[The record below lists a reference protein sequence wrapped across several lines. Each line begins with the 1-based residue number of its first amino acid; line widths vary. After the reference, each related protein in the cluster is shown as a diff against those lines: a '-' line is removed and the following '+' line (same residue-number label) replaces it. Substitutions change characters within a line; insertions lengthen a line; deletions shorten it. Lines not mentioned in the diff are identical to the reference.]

1 MRVGGIIL
9 CGGESRRM
17 GKPKAALPFGSET
30 VLARIVR
37 TVAGVVEPVVLVR
50 RPQQELPPLPF
61 PAFRS
66 NSGHTDE
73 PAAAPECQPRSQPS
87 LILAEDVFAG
97 EGPLAGIHA
106 GLLTLQEQVTH
117 ALVVSCDVPLVSAS
131 FLTRL
136 ITIFQQ
142 ANASRSPGAPP
153 FLACVP
159 VNCGQRHPLVA
170 LYACAVLP
178 IVERLL
184 QAGLLRPAFLLQE
197 IPVRWIHEH
206 EWADM
211 DPHSLSLLNIN
222 TPADYELALRYLELT
237 NRASD
242 K

>member
-1 MRVGGIIL
+1 
-9 CGGESRRM
+9 M

-30 VLARIVR
+30 VLGRIVR

-61 PAFRS
+61 PMFQS
-66 NSGHTDE
+66 NSGPTDQ
-73 PAAAPECQPRSQPS
+73 PAAEPECQPRSHPS
-87 LILAEDVFAG
+87 LLLAEDVFAG

-106 GLLTLQEQVTH
+106 GLLTLQKQVSH
-117 ALVVSCDVPLVSAS
+117 ALVVSCDVPLISAS
-131 FLTRL
+131 FLARL

-142 ANASRSPGAPP
+142 ANASRLPGAPP
-153 FLACVP
+153 FLAGVP
-159 VNCGQRHPLVA
+159 VTCGQRHPLVA

-178 IVERLL
+178 IAERLL
-184 QAGLLRPAFLLQE
+184 QAGLLRPAFLLQK

-206 EWADM
+206 EWSDI

-222 TPADYELALRYLELT
+222 TPADYELALRHLELT
-237 NRASD
+237 NRTSE